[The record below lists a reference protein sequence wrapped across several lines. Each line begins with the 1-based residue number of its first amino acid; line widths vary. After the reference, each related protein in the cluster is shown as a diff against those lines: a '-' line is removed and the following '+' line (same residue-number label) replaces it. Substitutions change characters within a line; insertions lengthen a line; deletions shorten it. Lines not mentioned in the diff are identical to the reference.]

1 MTTGALT
8 PLPELDDEDAP
19 CAARHGSDTMVLV
32 RAEHDRVAR
41 VDKSRLVTG
50 VADELACEINDR
62 ELYISLRVEMAW
74 GTRPRAAIK
83 IVARSREHHVK
94 RVYAA
99 AIVVLLMF

>member
-1 MTTGALT
+1 MATGALT

-74 GTRPRAAIK
+74 GHGRAPPSKSSPGHASI
-83 IVARSREHHVK
+83 IST
-94 RVYAA
+94 VYTDPES
-99 AIVVLLMF
+99 